1 MILASKHGCQFLKFS
16 QCSKDKKCVCK
27 EHYIEKFGKCQFS
40 VGGTCKNVFD
50 CGFNNSVC
58 QSGKCQCTDE
68 FIFSNELRTCIK
80 LVVLN
85 NTESSSTESVNG
97 TSEETHSENYGNN
110 RNAQSTPCSG
120 NSCNDSENVTTSS
133 FPSNTIELNTELE
146 PPCKND
152 EECKVL
158 EPPNCTPETCIDYI
172 GSLCVTDKDCGI
184 ENSHCN

>member
-1 MILASKHGCQFLKFS
+1 MPILCWWNLSIRRNTF
-16 QCSKDKKCVCK
+16 KD
-27 EHYIEKFGKCQFS
+27 YG
-40 VGGTCKNVFD
+40 
-50 CGFNNSVC
+50 NNSSV
-58 QSGKCQCTDE
+58 QSTTCSGNSCNDSENVTISS
-68 FIFSNELRTCIK
+68 FPSNTIEP
-80 LVVLN
+80 
-85 NTESSSTESVNG
+85 NTG